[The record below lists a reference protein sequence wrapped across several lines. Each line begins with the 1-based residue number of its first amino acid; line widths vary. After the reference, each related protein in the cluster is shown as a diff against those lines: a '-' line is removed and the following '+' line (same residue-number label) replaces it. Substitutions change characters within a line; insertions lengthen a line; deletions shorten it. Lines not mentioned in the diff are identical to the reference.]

1 MSIMSIMNN
10 KSTIKYKTCFYNV
23 EELTNKLPDDCIR
36 IVISYLT
43 DKEYFEK
50 LVEDT
55 IIKYWNCIQE
65 QYYTYSSHEVAKF
78 WITTPILENTYFIAI
93 FYDQNKLETLVK
105 QTILSFSEFN
115 FDWTYNEN
123 MELISFNYT
132 TNDTCCYNYDSYI
145 VRNEQYYKPIQ
156 LKWSIFSNKLFVDSS
171 QKFEKTDIRNNLV
184 MLPSKLVF
192 DLD

>member
-1 MSIMSIMNN
+1 MNN

-23 EELTNKLPDDCIR
+23 EELTNKIPDDCIR

-55 IIKYWNCIQE
+55 IIKYWNYIQE
-65 QYYTYSSHEVAKF
+65 HYYTYSSYEVAKF
-78 WITTPILENTYFIAI
+78 WITTPILENTYFIVL
-93 FYDQNKLETLVK
+93 FYHQNKLETLVK

-132 TNDTCCYNYDSYI
+132 TNDTCCYNYDSYS
-145 VRNEQYYKPIQ
+145 VSNEQYHKPIQ
-156 LKWSIFSNKLFVDSS
+156 LKWSIFSNKLLVDSS
-171 QKFEKTDIRNNLV
+171 QKFEKRDIRNNLV